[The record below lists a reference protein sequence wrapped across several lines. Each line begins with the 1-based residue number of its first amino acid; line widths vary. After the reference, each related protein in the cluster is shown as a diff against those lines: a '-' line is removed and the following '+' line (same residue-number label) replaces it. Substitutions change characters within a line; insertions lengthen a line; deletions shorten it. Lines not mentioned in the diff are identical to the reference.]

1 MRHREKEEI
10 DSRERRMQIARQ
22 AEFGEM
28 ILRPIPDTWSAR
40 MPAYCYTALC
50 PDAELREPPKRQKGE
65 EHGQEKSRRSY
76 DKIEN
81 SNTYQKGRDK
91 EQ

>member
-22 AEFGEM
+22 AEFREM

-40 MPAYCYTALC
+40 MPAYCYTELC
-50 PDAELREPPKRQKGE
+50 PDAELREPTEFLKEIQKGE
-65 EHGQEKSRRSY
+65 R
-76 DKIEN
+76 
-81 SNTYQKGRDK
+81 
-91 EQ
+91 